1 MVCMAKISKKTID
14 NLREFMD
21 RGCEYAGTQDV
32 VDEIVTEVLSS
43 LGSKYPYGDEIGLV
57 DADGEFNT
65 VDEFANMFWD
75 RAVIAFLNVLATE
88 E

>member
-1 MVCMAKISKKTID
+1 MAKISKKTIN
-14 NLREFMD
+14 NLRKLMNI
-21 RGCEYAGTQDV
+21 GCEYAGTQDV
-32 VDEIVTEVLSS
+32 VDEIMTEVLSD
-43 LGSKYPYGDEIGLV
+43 LESKYPYGDEIGLV

-65 VDEFANMFWD
+65 VSEFANMFWD